1 MRHRKL
7 ILLPLLLALCLL
19 LGTGCAQTKKA
30 PAQYRVAVAT
40 DLHYLAPS
48 LRDGGEMFQKVMAA
62 GDGKVTE
69 TCDEITDAFLGEVL
83 ALRPE
88 ALILTGDLSYN
99 GERESHLALAEK
111 LGALEAAGVPV
122 LVLPGNHDLYRAC
135 YAFLGE
141 AAQPV
146 PSVTAEEFREIYAAF
161 GFDDALSLDPDSL
174 SYAARLNDST
184 RVLMLDANTLHDPCG
199 LSDKTLE
206 WIEWQ
211 LRAADRAGQQVLAA
225 CHQNLYRH
233 TMFGPGY
240 VVNGAEKLQALLEKH
255 QAPLFLSGHLH
266 IQHILTEGGVTE
278 IATSSLTMGACH
290 YALLTASE
298 GELCYEARPVPVSRW
313 AREQGLTDP
322 RLLEFEGYAA
332 GRLFNRTRQ
341 QAEEQLAGRGLA
353 PEEEQRL
360 ADYAAALNLAY
371 FSGDLTGV
379 QALDPEGALFRQWRE
394 SGTLFGAYFAMLEP
408 ELGRGYRHWPAP

>member
-1 MRHRKL
+1 
-7 ILLPLLLALCLL
+7 
-19 LGTGCAQTKKA
+19 
-30 PAQYRVAVAT
+30 
-40 DLHYLAPS
+40 
-48 LRDGGEMFQKVMAA
+48 
-62 GDGKVTE
+62 
-69 TCDEITDAFLGEVL
+69 
-83 ALRPE
+83 
-88 ALILTGDLSYN
+88 
-99 GERESHLALAEK
+99 
-111 LGALEAAGVPV
+111 
-122 LVLPGNHDLYRAC
+122 
-135 YAFLGE
+135 
-141 AAQPV
+141 
-146 PSVTAEEFREIYAAF
+146 
-161 GFDDALSLDPDSL
+161 
-174 SYAARLNDST
+174 
-184 RVLMLDANTLHDPCG
+184 
-199 LSDKTLE
+199 
-206 WIEWQ
+206 
-211 LRAADRAGQQVLAA
+211 
-225 CHQNLYRH
+225 
-233 TMFGPGY
+233 
-240 VVNGAEKLQALLEKH
+240 
-255 QAPLFLSGHLH
+255 
-266 IQHILTEGGVTE
+266 
-278 IATSSLTMGACH
+278 MGACH

>member
-146 PSVTAEEFREIYAAF
+146 PSVTAE
-161 GFDDALSLDPDSL
+161 
-174 SYAARLNDST
+174 
-184 RVLMLDANTLHDPCG
+184 
-199 LSDKTLE
+199 
-206 WIEWQ
+206 
-211 LRAADRAGQQVLAA
+211 
-225 CHQNLYRH
+225 
-233 TMFGPGY
+233 
-240 VVNGAEKLQALLEKH
+240 
-255 QAPLFLSGHLH
+255 
-266 IQHILTEGGVTE
+266 
-278 IATSSLTMGACH
+278 
-290 YALLTASE
+290 
-298 GELCYEARPVPVSRW
+298 
-313 AREQGLTDP
+313 
-322 RLLEFEGYAA
+322 
-332 GRLFNRTRQ
+332 
-341 QAEEQLAGRGLA
+341 
-353 PEEEQRL
+353 
-360 ADYAAALNLAY
+360 
-371 FSGDLTGV
+371 
-379 QALDPEGALFRQWRE
+379 
-394 SGTLFGAYFAMLEP
+394 
-408 ELGRGYRHWPAP
+408 